1 MNERSAL
8 AMWVN
13 LLQTIPDTLHMEL
26 RVGEELLTQI
36 FQELLM
42 DRTDIASDMSK
53 TKQKEC
59 KKSRLADASV
69 VVGFLISHNDFS
81 NFNITLEPNSE
92 VISKIGMNNDR
103 LRKIFEG
110 MHDVIDVLFTED
122 ERIRHA
128 PTISI
133 IERVVTR

>member
-53 TKQKEC
+53 TKYKE
-59 KKSRLADASV
+59 SRLADSVV